1 MVNGQVKRDF
11 DINPYSYAL
20 NTSRTLQC
28 TDENGKEVYYTRN
41 YADFNI
47 LHELDNNYID
57 LNVADLKFQG
67 ELKWRPVKGLELSGL
82 AAIKY
87 STTGQEHNIKDHSNQ
102 AESYRAMG
110 DATIRD
116 SNPLLYTDPDLIN
129 SLPITILPEGG
140 IYTRTDYSMR
150 GIDIRATATYLS
162 LIHI

>member
-1 MVNGQVKRDF
+1 MNASFNLSDKLSALILGSGSYRKQVAPGTLSQQLDVVNGQEKRDF

-28 TDENGKEVYYTRN
+28 TDENGKYVYYTRN

-67 ELKWRPVKGLELSGL
+67 ELKWKPVRGLELSGL

-87 STTGQEHNIKDHSNQ
+87 SSTGQEHNIKDHSNQ

-116 SNPLLYTDPDLIN
+116 
-129 SLPITILPEGG
+129 
-140 IYTRTDYSMR
+140 RQ
-150 GIDIRATATYLS
+150 
-162 LIHI
+162 